1 MCGGVLITYMLAH
14 ESRCTNFA
22 KHDTLEILEGT
33 ETEGIEI
40 SAALGHVCFCA

>member
-1 MCGGVLITYMLAH
+1 MWWCADYLR

-22 KHDTLEILEGT
+22 KYDTLEILAGT

-40 SAALGHVCFCA
+40 SVGFCA